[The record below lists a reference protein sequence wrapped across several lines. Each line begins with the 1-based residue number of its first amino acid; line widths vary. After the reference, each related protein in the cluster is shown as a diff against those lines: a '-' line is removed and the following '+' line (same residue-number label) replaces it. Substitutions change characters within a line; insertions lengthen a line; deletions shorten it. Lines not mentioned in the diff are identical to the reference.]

1 MSAKDATPQEIQAM
15 KDRLGQKWSDRWNEA
30 HMDDAVKMACRANRA
45 PFVERNQSPSL
56 ESVIVA
62 TGMMATA
69 GAALLGNTGAVPMG
83 YAVAV
88 TGVAVTGVAV
98 TGVAVMGAV
107 TQVVRE
113 VRE

>member
-1 MSAKDATPQEIQAM
+1 M
-15 KDRLGQKWSDRWNEA
+15 
-30 HMDDAVKMACRANRA
+30 
-45 PFVERNQSPSL
+45 ERNQIPSL
-56 ESVIVA
+56 ENVIVA

-69 GAALLGNTGAVPMG
+69 GAAALLGNTGAVPMG
-83 YAVAV
+83 YAM
-88 TGVAVTGVAV
+88 AV

>member
-30 HMDDAVKMACRANRA
+30 HMDDAVRMACRANRA
-45 PFVERNQSPSL
+45 PFVEQSQSPSL

-62 TGMMATA
+62 TGMMAAA
-69 GAALLGNTGAVPMG
+69 GAAALLGNTGAVPMG

-88 TGVAVTGVAV
+88 AGVAVF
-98 TGVAVMGAV
+98 GAAA
-107 TQVVRE
+107 QVVGN
-113 VRE
+113 V